1 MRYILILFV
10 VATLVLVAGWWYVD
24 SRPLE
29 EQVMELPPVQLLAT
43 EPEVEAG
50 APPAEMPPAEAR
62 PPAEPASLLPS
73 LGESD
78 AYVRGVAAGL
88 GEGAPYIRWL
98 ATDDLL
104 RRGVAIVD
112 NVADGALPSQLLS
125 PLGLKAPPKQQG
137 GIVVANRGGE
147 MYLNPASYSRYDG
160 LVATIASVDAEGLS
174 RIYFMLEP
182 LLDAAYE
189 ELGYPGKRFRPRL
202 IAAIDHLRAAPVMES
217 ELRLTRPSVAF
228 EFADPDLESLPETY
242 KQLLRMGPVHTR
254 RIQAKLEELRRTLEE
269 GMVAGR

>member
-1 MRYILILFV
+1 MRYIWTVLILAAF
-10 VATLVLVAGWWYVD
+10 AFAAGWWYVD

-29 EQVMELPPVQLLAT
+29 EQVMELPPVRLLPA

-50 APPAEMPPAEAR
+50 APAAEAPPAETPRAVR
-62 PPAEPASLLPS
+62 VPLLPS

-88 GEGAPYIRWL
+88 GEGAPYVRWL
-98 ATDDLL
+98 ASDDLL
-104 RRGVAIVD
+104 RRSVAIVD
-112 NVADGALPSQLLS
+112 SVADGALPSQLLS
-125 PLGLKAPPKQQG
+125 PLGLKALHKQKG

-147 MYLNPASYSRYDG
+147 MYLNPASHSRYDG
-160 LVATIASVDAEGLS
+160 LVATISSVDAEALS

-202 IAAIDHLRAAPVMES
+202 IAAIDHLLAAPVMES

-228 EFADPDLESLPETY
+228 EFASPDLESLPDTY

-269 GMVAGR
+269 GMVPG